1 MTVAHQQELQPFT
14 GLTSFGDNLNVAVF
28 GATGGIG
35 GGFAEHLASDP
46 AVGTLFAFSR
56 SGKASATDKVTPGQ
70 FDLGDEVS
78 IASAAEQIAEAGPL
92 HLAICAV
99 GMLHD
104 DELGLAPEKSW
115 RELSAEGLARAYMVN
130 ALGPALLM
138 KHLLPLLPRDGK
150 AGFAALSARVGS
162 VSDNRIGGWYGYR
175 AAKAALNQHI
185 RCAAIELG
193 RKHKQAFCI
202 GLHPGTVDTGL
213 SAPFQKNVPNGKL
226 FTPAASSGAMLTVLD
241 SLTAEDSGK
250 LFGYDGEEIAP

>member
-1 MTVAHQQELQPFT
+1 MTVTHHDQLQSFT
-14 GLTSFGDNLNVAVF
+14 GLNSFGESIRVAVF
-28 GATGGIG
+28 GASGGIG
-35 GGFAEHLASDP
+35 NGFVEHLASDP
-46 AVGTLFAFSR
+46 SVSEVFAFSR
-56 SGKASATDKVTPGQ
+56 SGTAATNSKVTTGL
-70 FDLGDEVS
+70 FDLTDEAS
-78 IASAAEQIAEAGPL
+78 IADAAKMIGDGGAL
-92 HLAICAV
+92 TLVICAV

-104 DELGLAPEKSW
+104 QDGAVAPEKSW
-115 RELSAEGLARAYMVN
+115 RDLSADGLARAYQIN

-185 RCAAIELG
+185 RCAAIELA

-213 SAPFQKNVPNGKL
+213 SAPFQKGVPNGKL
-226 FTPAASSGAMLTVLD
+226 FTPEQSTGAMLTVVD
-241 SLTAEDSGK
+241 QLTAEDSGK